1 MGEIYLKEKY
11 KLIFGYIGII
21 LMITGA
27 SLLAPLLLIP
37 FLPYT
42 GKEAMIFLSL
52 SLSTIGIGAAL
63 KRLIESSQARSLD
76 MKDGGIIVSISWILS
91 IVIGAL
97 PFVFNGQLDFTQA
110 VFEAVSGFTTT
121 GLSVVDVRE
130 TSHMML
136 LWRSIMQFLGGVGLA
151 VIMLS
156 AIIGPLGM
164 GIYNAEGRSDR
175 LVPNVKSSTKFIMVI
190 YCSYIVGGI
199 ILYVL
204 CGMPLFDAIN
214 HSIGA
219 VSTGGFSTKFESI
232 GYYDSASIELVT
244 IILMI
249 LGTINFA
256 AHSVLWKGRVR
267 EFFRVGE
274 IKFMWLLFLVTIPLT
289 LFVTTIHMFESF
301 SKSFRVAAFEI
312 VSAVSTSGFSTVT
325 YFDWNSFGFFMLIFT
340 MIIGGGT
347 GSTAGGIKLHRVY
360 VLLKMIQWNI
370 KDTFSSKRSIK
381 YNYVTK
387 PEGKAVV
394 DDSTT
399 REITV
404 LLAIYIFFYIVCV
417 FILLGYGY
425 EIKNAMFEI
434 ASCLSTVGL
443 SAGITSPDA
452 PKVVIWTMSLA
463 MFLGR
468 LEFLIIFYAV
478 VKIYR
483 DIKFKFSRKS
493 ANPAYANI

>member
-1 MGEIYLKEKY
+1 MGEMYLKEKY

-21 LMITGA
+21 MIITGI

-37 FLPYT
+37 FFPYT
-42 GKEAMIFLSL
+42 LKEVFIFISL
-52 SLSTIGIGAAL
+52 SFSSISIGYYL
-63 KRLIESSQARSLD
+63 KRLIKLSQINSLSI
-76 MKDGGIIVSISWILS
+76 KDGGIIVTISWIIS
-91 IVIGAL
+91 VVIGAL
-97 PFVFNGQLDFTQA
+97 PFVLNGQLNFTQG

-121 GLSVVDVRE
+121 GLSVVDVTK

-156 AIIGPLGM
+156 TIIGPMGL
-164 GIYNAEGRSDR
+164 GIYNAEGRNDKIGT
-175 LVPNVKSSTKFIMVI
+175 NIKNTTKFIMII
-190 YCSYIVGGI
+190 YCSYTLGGVF
-199 ILYVL
+199 LYVF

-219 VSTGGFSTKFESI
+219 VSTGGFSTKLESI

-256 AHSVLWKGRVR
+256 AHSILWKGKVK
-267 EFFRVGE
+267 EFFKIGE
-274 IKFMWLLFLVTIPLT
+274 IKFMWVLFLISIPLT

-325 YFDWNSFGFFMLIFT
+325 YSNWNSFGFFMLIFT

-347 GSTAGGIKLHRVY
+347 GSTAGGIKQYRVL
-360 VLLKMIQWNI
+360 VLLKMIYWNI
-370 KDTFSSKRSIK
+370 KEIFLPKRTIK
-381 YNYVTK
+381 ANYVIK
-387 PEGKAVV
+387 PEGKVFI
-394 DDSTT
+394 DDSDTK
-399 REITV
+399 EITI
-404 LLAIYIFFYIVCV
+404 LLAIYIFFFIICV
-417 FILLGYGY
+417 FILLAYGY

-443 SAGITSPDA
+443 SSGITSPNA
-452 PKVVIWTMSLA
+452 PKVVIWTMSIA

-468 LEFLIIFYAV
+468 LEFLIIFYAFI
-478 VKIYR
+478 KIYK
-483 DIKFKFSRKS
+483 DIKFKFNKRFIL
-493 ANPAYANI
+493 N